1 MALHAERQ
9 LRQRG
14 PTTKYGL
21 APFGRTFN
29 EALNVIDEITARR
42 ADRWL
47 PATSSQQPTAN
58 SRQHSRR
65 QLLIKTDH
73 LWWVS
78 VEVSPIPS
86 PSSCRL
92 TIIVSQHR
100 RLRHAAALA
109 RVTAQ

>member
-9 LRQRG
+9 LCQSG

-47 PATSSQQPTAN
+47 PTT
-58 SRQHSRR
+58 SRQPPAAG
-65 QLLIKTDH
+65 T
-73 LWWVS
+73 
-78 VEVSPIPS
+78 
-86 PSSCRL
+86 
-92 TIIVSQHR
+92 
-100 RLRHAAALA
+100 AAANC
-109 RVTAQ
+109 